1 MSFPR
6 PRSCSRSRLGG
17 GAETPGLPAGH
28 PPSFLSGA
36 GSATTSWLSAC
47 AGSGACAISWCS
59 SGRARGGADLHSS
72 RKAGTTF
79 HYHREQSVY
88 VNPFYEED
96 FGPIFFKVCSCAALE
111 PEALLEWA
119 GVGPREKP
127 GVAFG
132 TLDNAFSRPSKV
144 AADLRPPGAGSDRPA
159 LPKWRERLP
168 QPLKPRDREAGHD
181 CGNGRSGRWRSAG
194 GPSQPAPPGQ
204 EL

>member
-119 GVGPREKP
+119 GEGRARNRESP
-127 GVAFG
+127 
-132 TLDNAFSRPSKV
+132 SRPWTTLSPDPQKLQPTCDRLGPE
-144 AADLRPPGAGSDRPA
+144 AIDRLFRNGGSACLRR
-159 LPKWRERLP
+159 K
-168 QPLKPRDREAGHD
+168 
-181 CGNGRSGRWRSAG
+181 GNA
-194 GPSQPAPPGQ
+194 
-204 EL
+204 